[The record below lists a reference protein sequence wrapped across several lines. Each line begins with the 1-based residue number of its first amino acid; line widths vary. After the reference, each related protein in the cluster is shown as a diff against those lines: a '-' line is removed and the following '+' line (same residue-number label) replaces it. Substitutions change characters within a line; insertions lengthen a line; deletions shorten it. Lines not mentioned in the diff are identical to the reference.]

1 MVFRMA
7 DYCIM
12 LARKYRLEVRQYVV
26 FLGERPPRMPA
37 RLATGR
43 LQYEF
48 DLLAFKQFDYTLF
61 LKAPDPQ
68 AVRLGVLANFG
79 SQPPAEAALALLR
92 RVEETSTDGLTLQKH
107 FAQLRILAHLRNLRP
122 FIDTLMDSLAK
133 HIRMENDPW
142 FKKGREEGQ
151 EIGREEATRHKDE
164 QFVESLLKNT
174 DFDAAKIALL
184 AGVTVEW
191 VEEVKRKLN

>member
-1 MVFRMA
+1 MVWFA
-7 DYCIM
+7 DQ
-12 LARKYRLEVRQYVV
+12 RH
-26 FLGERPPRMPA
+26 
-37 RLATGR
+37 
-43 LQYEF
+43 YEF
-48 DLLAFKQFDYTLF
+48 DLVTFHQLDYLLF

-68 AVRLGVLANFG
+68 AVMLGVLAHFG
-79 SQPPAEAALALLR
+79 NQPPAEAALALLR
-92 RVEETSTDGLTLQKH
+92 RVEEISTDGLTLQKH
-107 FAQLRILAHLRNLRP
+107 FAQLRILAHLRNLQP

-142 FKKGREEGQ
+142 FKKGQ
-151 EIGREEATRHKDE
+151 EVAEKKKDE

-191 VEEVKRKLN
+191 VEELKQTLR